1 MKLPEIQSKTG
12 SSRKN
17 SQKAIV
23 ILQERDGNGLDEGSA
38 EKTEVDLRQILE
50 EELKG
55 LRDPVRSDG
64 KDELKVVL

>member
-1 MKLPEIQSKTG
+1 MKLLEIQSKTG

-38 EKTEVDLRQILE
+38 EKTEVDLRQIFFFFFYIQFPSHTSHTLFI
-50 EELKG
+50 
-55 LRDPVRSDG
+55 
-64 KDELKVVL
+64 